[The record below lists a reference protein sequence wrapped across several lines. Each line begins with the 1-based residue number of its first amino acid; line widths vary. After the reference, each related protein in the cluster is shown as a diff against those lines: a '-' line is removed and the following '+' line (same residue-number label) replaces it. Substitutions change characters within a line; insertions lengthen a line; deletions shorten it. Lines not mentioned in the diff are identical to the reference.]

1 MAKMNKVHERA
12 WEMAKKANGPAIW
25 TATDMVYSHIAGIV
39 LGVCL
44 MFVAS
49 LAVASPIVFNFS
61 SPSFSGVGQSSHYLT
76 IENLETSRKQAII
89 DKAEAEERR
98 LENELKNS
106 AIEVFRRN
114 LETLFYSTLATQIID
129 NLFGTKDDQ
138 QNDGETTI
146 DGYKVVWTS
155 TDDEDDAVGVTVKIT
170 DAAGNTI
177 YSYGFP
183 YKETENE

>member
-1 MAKMNKVHERA
+1 MINKRNKI
-12 WEMAKKANGPAIW
+12 MIG
-25 TATDMVYSHIAGIV
+25 
-39 LGVCL
+39 
-44 MFVAS
+44 
-49 LAVASPIVFNFS
+49 LAVVAAWAIVWAFLRSDPAEASPIVFTFN

-76 IENLETSRKQAII
+76 VENLEKSRKDAII
-89 DKAEAEERR
+89 AKAEAEERR
-98 LENELKNS
+98 LENELKNT
-106 AIEVFRRN
+106 AIEIFRKN

-129 NLFGTKDDQ
+129 NVFGTKDDQ

-183 YKETENE
+183 YKETANE

>member
-1 MAKMNKVHERA
+1 MINKRNKILIGVAVVVA
-12 WEMAKKANGPAIW
+12 WAIVW
-25 TATDMVYSHIAGIV
+25 AFMRSDPVE
-39 LGVCL
+39 
-44 MFVAS
+44 
-49 LAVASPIVFNFS
+49 ASPIVFTFN

-76 IENLETSRKQAII
+76 IENLEKSRRDAII
-89 DKAEAEERR
+89 AKAEAEERR
-98 LENELKNS
+98 LENELKNT
-106 AIEVFRRN
+106 AIEIFRKN
-114 LETLFYSTLATQIID
+114 LESLFYSKLATQIID
-129 NLFGTKDDQ
+129 NVFGTKDDQ

-183 YKETENE
+183 YKETDNE